1 MIDKNN
7 DLKELDEKLEEIVEE
22 MDLEEVDPTVLMSKM
37 VTM

>member
-22 MDLEEVDPTVLMSKM
+22 MDLEEVDPTVLMSKIA
-37 VTM
+37 TI